1 MAKKFEEIIV
11 GYKIISE
18 QFDLQFLL
26 TSKFDD
32 YGEIMHDY
40 VIEKIKTECC
50 EILKDIKLEDNPPPR
65 KDELWKIYLNYLL
78 EKTDVKVD
86 FGPKAEEI
94 TNFQM
99 KIKTKDEEIPS
110 DLVKI
115 EKPLKLRNEEPSMI
129 VVATLLDK
137 IPNFANL
144 TRTCEVFGVTQLVV
158 PSIKILE
165 DEAFKTISVTAEKWL
180 PMIEVKEKDLMEYL
194 KFKKLSG
201 YTLIGLE
208 QTRNSKSIEKFKF
221 PDKCILLL
229 GNESLGTPVEYIQVM
244 DEFIEIPQ
252 FGQIRSLNVHISAVI
267 CIWEC
272 IKQKKIPN

>member
-1 MAKKFEEIIV
+1 V

-267 CIWEC
+267 CI
-272 IKQKKIPN
+272 